1 MPQDELIRPD
11 MNRIIGRAR
20 LSIKVSSGPF
30 TSFAPVH
37 PDNIETADRPR
48 SAESV
53 AAPVNA

>member
-1 MPQDELIRPD
+1 MPRDELIRPVD
-11 MNRIIGRAR
+11 RIIGRAR
-20 LSIKVSSGPF
+20 LSIKVFSGPF
-30 TSFAPVH
+30 MSSPSVH